1 MQDSAAEPTT
11 PPPFVSVIT
20 ATYNWSSVLRYAI
33 QSVLWQTLQDFEML
47 IIGDGC
53 TDDSAEVVASLH
65 DPRLRWHN
73 LQENSG
79 HQSVPNNTGLAMAR
93 GKYVAYLGHDDL
105 WYPTHM
111 AGLVNELEKTNADIA
126 NSVCLMIGPPG
137 SRVRRLVGGTFH
149 TGTSKWMPPSCV
161 MHKRSL
167 VSEIGYW
174 KKYTE
179 LHVGPEDDFFYRAEL
194 NGSSFVIVKNV
205 TAFKFPSAWRPDSYR
220 ERRCDE
226 QAEYARRIQTE
237 PDFLEREIIDTA
249 VAYEQGKILY
259 TGGPWRDLK
268 KPRFTPPGWDIEQF
282 RRVRGLDPRPLAPL
296 TALQRT
302 LLFLY
307 PFTFPIRKIRRA
319 VMRLA
324 QRGS

>member
-1 MQDSAAEPTT
+1 MPDSAAESTT
-11 PPPFVSVIT
+11 PAPLISVIT

-53 TDDSAEVVASLH
+53 TDDSATVVASFQ

-73 LQENSG
+73 LPENSG
-79 HQSVPNNTGLAMAR
+79 HQSLPNNTGLAMAR

-105 WYPTHM
+105 WYPTHL
-111 AGLVNELEKTNADIA
+111 ASLVNQLEKANADIA
-126 NSVCLMIGPPG
+126 NSVCLEIGPPG
-137 SRVRRLVGGTFH
+137 SGVRCLAGGH
-149 TGTSKWMPPSCV
+149 TGTQKWMPPSCV

-167 VSEIGYW
+167 VGEIGYW

-179 LHVGPEDDFFYRAEL
+179 LHTDPEQDFFHRAEL
-194 NGSSFVIVKNV
+194 NGSNFVIVKNV
-205 TAFKFPSAWRPDSYR
+205 TVFKFPSAWRRDSYR
-220 ERRCDE
+220 EKRCDE

-249 VAYEQGKILY
+249 VAYGERKTRIKVV
-259 TGGPWRDLK
+259 PK
-268 KPRFTPPGWDIEQF
+268 KPRFTPPGWRIEQL
-282 RRVRGLDPRPLAPL
+282 RRVRGVDARPLAPL
-296 TALQRT
+296 TAVQRI
-302 LLFLY
+302 LLLLH
-307 PFTFPIRKIRRA
+307 PFTFPIRKMRRT

>member
-1 MQDSAAEPTT
+1 MQDSAAESTT
-11 PPPFVSVIT
+11 PAPLISVIT

-33 QSVLWQTLQDFEML
+33 QSVLWQTRQDFEML

-53 TDDSAEVVASLH
+53 TDDSAEVVASFQ

-73 LQENSG
+73 LSENSG

-105 WYPTHM
+105 WYPTHL
-111 AGLVNELEKTNADIA
+111 ASLVKELEKANADIA

-137 SRVRRLVGGTFH
+137 SGVRRLAGGTFY
-149 TGTSKWMPPSCV
+149 TGTSKWMSPSCII
-161 MHKRSL
+161 HRRSL

-179 LHVGPEDDFFYRAEL
+179 LHVAPEDDFLYRAEL

-205 TAFKFPSAWRPDSYR
+205 TAFKFPSAWRRDSYR

-226 QAEYARRIQTE
+226 QAEYAQRIQTE
-237 PDFLEREIIDTA
+237 PDFLQREIIDTA
-249 VAYEQGKILY
+249 VAYEQGKIWHEVK
-259 TGGPWRDLK
+259 GQ
-268 KPRFTPPGWDIEQF
+268 KPPFTPPGWDIEQL
-282 RRVRGLDPRPLAPL
+282 RRVRGLDARPLAPL

-324 QRGS
+324 QRRS

>member
-1 MQDSAAEPTT
+1 MQDSAAESTT
-11 PPPFVSVIT
+11 PAPLISVIT

-53 TDDSAEVVASLH
+53 TDDSAEVVASFH

-73 LQENSG
+73 LPENSG
-79 HQSVPNNTGLAMAR
+79 HQSAPNNTGLAMAR

-105 WYPTHM
+105 WYPTHL
-111 AGLVNELEKTNADIA
+111 ASLVNELEKANADIA

-137 SRVRRLVGGTFH
+137 SGVRRLVGGTLY

-161 MHKRSL
+161 IHKRSL

-179 LHVGPEDDFFYRAEL
+179 LHIGPEDDFFYRAEL

-205 TAFKFPSAWRPDSYR
+205 TAFKFPSAWRRDSYR

-249 VAYEQGKILY
+249 VAYEQGK
-259 TGGPWRDLK
+259 TEVPWLGVKR
-268 KPRFTPPGWDIEQF
+268 PRFTPPGWQIEQY
-282 RRVRGLDPRPLAPL
+282 RRIRGVDARSLAPL
-296 TALQRT
+296 TAVQRI

-307 PFTFPIRKIRRA
+307 PFTFPIRKMRRA

-324 QRGS
+324 QRGW